1 MLNIFIFLVFYV
13 WLLVVLI
20 TGGRIDMA
28 HHDTKA
34 QISLDETV
42 EFAKAIQAAVNL
54 TNEEDTLIVVTS
66 DHSHT
71 LTLSG
76 YAARGNPILGKNH
89 TAYSD
94 SPFVC

>member
-1 MLNIFIFLVFYV
+1 LI
-13 WLLVVLI
+13 VLI
-20 TGGRIDMA
+20 TGGRIDTA
-28 HHDTKA
+28 HHETRA
-34 QISLDETV
+34 HISLDETV
-42 EFAKAIQAAVNL
+42 EFAKAVQAAVDL

-76 YAARGNPILGKNH
+76 YAVRGNPIFGKNH

-94 SPFVC
+94 SPYVKLTV

>member
-1 MLNIFIFLVFYV
+1 M
-13 WLLVVLI
+13 I

-34 QISLDETV
+34 QISLDETA
-42 EFAKAIQAAVNL
+42 EFAKAVKVAVSL

-71 LTLSG
+71 MTISG
-76 YAARGNPILGKNH
+76 YAERGNPIFGKNH
-89 TAYSD
+89 IAYSD
-94 SPFVC
+94 RPFVR